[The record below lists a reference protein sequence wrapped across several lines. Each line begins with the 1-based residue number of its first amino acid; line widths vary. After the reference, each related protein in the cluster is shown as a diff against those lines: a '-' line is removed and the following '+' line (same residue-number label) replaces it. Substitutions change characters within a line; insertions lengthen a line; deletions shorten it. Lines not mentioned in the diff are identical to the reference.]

1 MWKRNIT
8 ILIFLLQAASSF
20 AVDFF
25 SCQNEYIILT
35 DNGQLIEIYFNPDDT
50 YDKTIVNT
58 YSQNGNIYTIVTNDG
73 NIIEL
78 ERSGSELIHKTSGKR
93 YVKMTI
99 EEERRAKNTIS
110 ILISV
115 AFFSVNY
122 ELKINDVFSLILES
136 GYGNSLLYFH
146 PNYIVDGKLRW
157 YPWQNM
163 FFAELGL
170 GYGQKY
176 IDKNGNRN
184 SFLEP
189 EGEWY
194 RRDGFM
200 ISPGFGWKF
209 DLGQMNGFI
218 MTINLGAS
226 WITGPETL
234 SNLDL
239 DITPYAKLGIGW
251 AF

>member
-8 ILIFLLQAASSF
+8 ILVFLLQAASSF
-20 AVDFF
+20 AAELF
-25 SCQNEYIILT
+25 SSQNEYIILS
-35 DNGQLIEIYFNPDDT
+35 DKGQFIIIYFNPDDT
-50 YDKTIVNT
+50 YDKMTVNI
-58 YSQNGNIYTIVTNDG
+58 YSQNGNIYTIITNDG
-73 NIIEL
+73 NTIEL
-78 ERSGSELIHKTSGKR
+78 ERSGNELIHKISGKR
-93 YVKMTI
+93 YVKMTF
-99 EEERRAKNTIS
+99 EEGRRAKNIIS
-110 ILISV
+110 ILTSV
-115 AFFSVNY
+115 VFFSVSY
-122 ELKINDVFSLILES
+122 ELKINDMFSIILES
-136 GYGNSLLYFH
+136 GYGNSFLYFH

-163 FFAELGL
+163 FFVELGL

-176 IDKNGNRN
+176 IDKNGNSN

-200 ISPGFGWKF
+200 ISPGLGWKF
-209 DLGQMNGFI
+209 DLGQTDSFI
-218 MTINLGAS
+218 MAINLGAS
-226 WITGPETL
+226 WITGPETF

-239 DITPYAKLGIGW
+239 DITPYAKIGIGW

>member
-8 ILIFLLQAASSF
+8 ILIFLLQGASSF
-20 AVDFF
+20 AVDIF
-25 SCQNEYIILT
+25 SSQNEYIILT
-35 DNGQLIEIYFNPDDT
+35 DKCQFIEIYFNADDAC
-50 YDKTIVNT
+50 DKMTVNT
-58 YSQNGNIYTIVTNDG
+58 YSQNGNMYTIVTNDG

-78 ERSGSELIHKTSGKR
+78 ERSGSELIHKISGKR
-93 YVKMTI
+93 YVKMAF
-99 EEERRAKNTIS
+99 EEGRRVKNIIS
-110 ILISV
+110 ILTSV
-115 AFFSVNY
+115 VFFSVSY
-122 ELKINDVFSLILES
+122 ELKINDMFSIILES
-136 GYGNSLLYFH
+136 GYGNSFLSFH
-146 PNYIVDGKLRW
+146 PNYIADGKLRW
-157 YPWQNM
+157 YPWRNM

-189 EGEWY
+189 KGEWR

-209 DLGQMNGFI
+209 DLGQMDGFI
-218 MTINLGAS
+218 LAINLGAS
-226 WITGPETL
+226 WITGPDTL

-239 DITPYAKLGIGW
+239 DITPYAKIGIGW